1 VGPSQGAASL
11 SELVARGISEH
22 VTCGMSDPVARGTS
36 EPVARGIG
44 QFNQAAIHA
53 AGSWTL
59 TSSTSGPNN
68 AAAMVHLAEMFTL
81 FKALAENS
89 GEKF

>member
-11 SELVARGISEH
+11 SELVARGISE
-22 VTCGMSDPVARGTS
+22 PVARGMS
-36 EPVARGIG
+36 EPVARGIR
-44 QFNQAAIHA
+44 QLNQAAIHA

-68 AAAMVHLAEMFTL
+68 APAMVTLAEMFTL

-89 GEKF
+89 AEKF